1 MQGTSE
7 PKRRAG
13 RRDDAPAEGYLDQDF
28 ARFRAERLRS
38 TGRRAAVERAAAVE
52 AADTE
57 DPPPLEPRRVGPS
70 PEAAA
75 APGAAVADETV
86 ALALPRADVE
96 RFERYR
102 EEVAT
107 PLRGNPVLPPAAV
120 REAAAAAGPA
130 AAAADD
136 GGLFFGTTQ
145 RERDVARATARAARA
160 TLVEGEATPPE
171 VAEAPG
177 AGASGPEGSP
187 APASAAAEP
196 AAPTRAAPP
205 PLPSRE
211 DARRAS

>member
-52 AADTE
+52 AVDTE
-57 DPPPLEPRRVGPS
+57 DVPPLEPRRVGPS

-75 APGAAVADETV
+75 APGAATTDETV

-120 REAAAAAGPA
+120 REPPAPAGPA
-130 AAAADD
+130 AAATDD

-160 TLVEGEATPPE
+160 TLIEGEATPPE

-177 AGASGPEGSP
+177 DAGAGLER
-187 APASAAAEP
+187 ASETSAAAAEP
-196 AAPTRAAPP
+196 GAPTRAAPP
-205 PLPSRE
+205 PLPTRE